1 MKTRETSGSERQGI
15 VERSL
20 RWDVGFNR
28 RLGIVA
34 LLAAGGVTIAGA
46 PVVGAKIA
54 MFAGASFAGAEI
66 SNRLARSFEAKRTP
80 R

>member
-1 MKTRETSGSERQGI
+1 MEAREAQGSERRGI
-15 VERSL
+15 IERGL

-28 RLGIVA
+28 RLGVVA

-46 PVVGAKIA
+46 PVIGAKIA

-66 SNRLARSFEAKRTP
+66 SNRLARSLENKRAS